1 MSITIEKGQLFKR
14 MFCHH
19 CGTKLK
25 YKSVTFTGEV
35 VPEKWEEYIKKMKK
49 ATRATYSLPIFI
61 PSITDTRFA
70 YECPKCG
77 SITTPKTQL
86 KIRHHQKVIKSKI
99 IPQKQIDINPMLK
112 KRTYTDDEL
121 FWACSDESDWPSY
134 LYKPKNIK

>member
-49 ATRATYSLPIFI
+49 ATRATYSLSIFI
-61 PSITDTRFA
+61 PSITDTRLA

-112 KRTYTDDEL
+112 KRTYTDEEL